1 MSAIVFTMLYDFYKM
16 GLDALSAR
24 FTFRLDIGVS
34 GDPATIFVGV
44 TNRTK
49 DTPLVIREA
58 RIHFGHPH
66 LTNAFVLK
74 PYEAQQIKPGERRE
88 FVIPFSGG
96 CRFIKN
102 VNVALDKYHPSL
114 GDAPP
119 SWENPAQL
127 FHAIANGDKRA
138 SWIEIDFNEFQK
150 RRFRRG
156 KLKPEFQRAIKKWKY
171 AHDKQAA

>member
-1 MSAIVFTMLYDFYKM
+1 VSAIAFTMLYDLYKM

-34 GDPATIFVGV
+34 GDPATIFVGA

-49 DTPLVIREA
+49 DTPLVIREV
-58 RIHFGHPH
+58 RIHFGHPD
-66 LTNAFVLK
+66 LTNAFILK

-88 FVIPFSGG
+88 FSIPFSDG
-96 CRFIKN
+96 CRLTKR
-102 VNVALDKYHPSL
+102 VNVARDKYHPSL

-119 SWENPAQL
+119 SWEHPAQL
-127 FHAIANGDKRA
+127 FHAITNGDKCA

-156 KLKPEFQRAIKKWKY
+156 KLKPEFQRAVAKWKY
-171 AHDKQAA
+171 AHEKQAA